1 MTEPFAVVI
10 TTVAARHIR
19 QAETWWRDNREAAP
33 NAVRLELQRAFGLIA
48 AHPRIGSRAKNVRL
62 PDVRRIY
69 LPTIK
74 YHLYYHVIGSPEY
87 VEIVALWHKSRGEGP
102 PI

>member
-1 MTEPFAVVI
+1 MTERLDVHVTAL
-10 TTVAARHIR
+10 AAGHIR
-19 QAETWWRDNREAAP
+19 QAESWWRENRQAAP
-33 NAVRLELQRAFGLIA
+33 DAVRLELQRAFGLIA
-48 AHPRIGSRAKNVRL
+48 AHPRIGSRAASVRL

-69 LPTIK
+69 IPTIK

-87 VEIVALWHKSRGEGP
+87 VEIVALWHKSRGDGP